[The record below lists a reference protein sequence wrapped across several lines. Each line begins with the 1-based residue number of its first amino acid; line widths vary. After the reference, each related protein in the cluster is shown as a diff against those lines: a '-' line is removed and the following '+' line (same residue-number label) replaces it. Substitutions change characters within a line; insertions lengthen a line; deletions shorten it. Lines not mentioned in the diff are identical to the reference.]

1 MFSEEQEQ
9 EGRGRSAKKR
19 AAQAVEELAQELADL
34 PEAERRRL
42 PAEAE
47 LAAEI
52 ALAAGTHGHGARK
65 RQIKH
70 LAGVLRRDGEAVE
83 ALRAHLDGL
92 HGAQLAERRLLHE
105 LESLRERLC
114 DPAQAEAALAAA
126 RRTCP
131 EIDAAALSRLSLAAQ
146 GGDRRAYREIFRR
159 LRDGRS
165 PASSAD

>member
-1 MFSEEQEQ
+1 MLDEVMEK

-19 AAQAVEELAQELADL
+19 VAQAVEALAQELVDL

-42 PAEAE
+42 PAPDE

-52 ALAAGTHGHGARK
+52 ALAADTRSHSARK

-70 LAGVLRRDGEAVE
+70 LAGVLRRDDEAVE

-92 HGAQLAERRLLHE
+92 HGAQLAERKLLHE
-105 LESLRERLC
+105 LESLRDRLC
-114 DPAQAEAALAAA
+114 DPTQAEAALAET

-131 EIDAAALSRLSLAAQ
+131 DIDAAALARLARAAQ
-146 GGDRRAYREIFRR
+146 EGDRRAYREIFRR

-165 PASSAD
+165 PASSPD